1 MKINNVIIDECVSNE
16 MKFFVKE
23 GNVEDVENRWFSWSE
38 VIGMVLKFKFEKGMG
53 YEIYL
58 GDRGCS
64 IEEVEEEFSFDEM
77 IEGGGE
83 MFYEDEKV
91 KLGLFEE
98 CIFVMVK

>member
-16 MKFFVKE
+16 MKFFVRE

-58 GDRGCS
+58 GDRGS
-64 IEEVEEEFSFDEM
+64 NIEEVEEDFDIDEL

-83 MFYEDEKV
+83 KFYEDEKV
-91 KLGLFEE
+91 KLVSFEE

>member
-58 GDRGCS
+58 GDRGS
-64 IEEVEEEFSFDEM
+64 NIEEVEEGFDIDEL

-83 MFYEDEKV
+83 KFYEDEKV
-91 KLGLFEE
+91 KLVNFEE